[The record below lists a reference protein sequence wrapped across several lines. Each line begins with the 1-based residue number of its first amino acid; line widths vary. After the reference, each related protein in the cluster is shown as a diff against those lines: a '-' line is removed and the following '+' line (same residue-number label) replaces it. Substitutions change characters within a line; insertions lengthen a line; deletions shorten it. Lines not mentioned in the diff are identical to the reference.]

1 MFKPSEKREILETSK
16 EVLISVDS
24 QNKTIHKMNK
34 KQIDSIQKKELKQE
48 LLLKEGELKK
58 KISIKKRKTSK
69 SFKNWFFNNN
79 EL

>member
-1 MFKPSEKREILETSK
+1 
-16 EVLISVDS
+16 
-24 QNKTIHKMNK
+24 MNK